1 MKIEF
6 NVWENG
12 QGEIHITS
20 EDKRLDKGI
29 NIHVKN
35 KLISAALL
43 RKAIYTEAKN
53 KREEQERATSYEDHK
68 EDLNKWGAPITKLS
82 TEEKNY
88 RYQWMMAHTTTWTP
102 EEYRAYLLN
111 VVYPNIEY
119 RLAYEKIFDPFMATI
134 SKTENLLLAKFVK
147 SHPVWEKEKLT
158 IEEWL
163 KRNHPQQYQEWTGDQ
178 EKK

>member
-6 NVWENG
+6 DVWENG

-29 NIHVKN
+29 NIYVKN

-43 RKAIYTEAKN
+43 RKAIYAEGKK
-53 KREEQERATSYEDHK
+53 KREEQKRA
-68 EDLNKWGAPITKLS
+68 IS
-82 TEEKNY
+82 TRETHY
-88 RYQWMMAHTTTWTP
+88 RDQWVTAHTTTWTP
-102 EEYRAYLLN
+102 EDYRAYLLN
-111 VVYPNIEY
+111 VVYPNLEY
-119 RLAYEKIFDPFMATI
+119 RLAYEKIFDPFMATV

-163 KRNHPQQYQEWTGDQ
+163 RRSHPQQYQEWTGDK
-178 EKK
+178 ESNND